1 MACPCREGSGARC
14 CPLGT
19 GRSCHRHSQGDQ
31 AVCGTRGCV
40 PETQGATFHPALTL
54 LSCWAPFELIQ
65 KFWELQGEILL
76 WAPLSI
82 QTEILQF
89 KTSPKISVMCT
100 GTDAHTG
107 CDSPPV
113 VAWQSLARIPGGGQL
128 SIVFGTLKDSLF
140 WVFFCFA
147 SFEVTL
153 QRE

>member
-1 MACPCREGSGARC
+1 MACPCREGSGDRC
-14 CPLGT
+14 CSLTT
-19 GRSCHRHSQGDQ
+19 GRSCHHHGQCDQ
-31 AVCGTRGCV
+31 ATCGTSRCE

-54 LSCWAPFELIQ
+54 LSRWTTFQLIQ
-65 KFWELQGEILL
+65 KFWEPWGEILL

-82 QTEILQF
+82 QTEILHV
-89 KTSPKISVMCT
+89 KTPPKISVMFT
-100 GTDAHTG
+100 GTNTHTG

-113 VAWQSLARIPGGGQL
+113 VAWKSLAQIPGGGQL